1 MKPGDLVKVD
11 KGFAH
16 KHGSGI
22 VIDTRSR
29 YPNDPHDEELV
40 ATVIHTKTG
49 ALKEW
54 SSHYLE
60 VVSAGR

>member
-1 MKPGDLVKVD
+1 MKVGDLVVVD

-22 VIDTRSR
+22 VIATRTR
-29 YPNDPHDEELV
+29 YPHDPWDEELI
-40 ATVIHTKTG
+40 ATVVHTKTK